1 MKIMYIGQ
9 MIGGLD
15 IYIRNAIT
23 NCKDD
28 SIEFVLVCGKKD
40 KHKPVIRNGKAVRER
55 RVSLYR
61 NLNPFYD
68 LIGFLQVLLCV
79 WQEKPDI
86 IHCHSA
92 KGGIFGR
99 LAGGITGTKTFF
111 TAHAF
116 SFLCTPSH
124 LKRQIYLWLERC
136 TKMNAYLLACSESE
150 RQMGIKEVKY
160 RESHALLWHNSVPD
174 ASLSLK
180 KTEETKAPEA
190 PYICY
195 VGRPCYQKNTLLL
208 TEVMKR
214 IKEMGYPLKLELL
227 GVGYYSSELS
237 ILKEKIKSNGLED
250 TIILKHWLS
259 HEECLQIVKDSV
271 FYISTSRYEGLPLS
285 VIEAMSLGKAIIA
298 SDVVGNRDCVSNNVN
313 GYLLPL
319 DVNTYVEN
327 IISLWQDG
335 KKRKEFET
343 KSRELFVANFCIDTQ
358 IEKLYNIYRD
368 EYSNSEPEHL
378 CPTVK

>member
-68 LIGFLQVLLCV
+68 LIGFIQVLLCV
-79 WQEKPDI
+79 WQEKPDL

-124 LKRQIYLWLERC
+124 FKRQIYLCLERF

-150 RQMGIKEVKY
+150 RQMGIKDVKY
-160 RESHALLWHNSVPD
+160 KESHALVWHNSVPD
-174 ASLSLK
+174 ASASLK
-180 KTEETKAPEA
+180 ETEETKSPGA

-195 VGRPCYQKNTLLL
+195 VGRPCYQKNTLFL
-208 TEVMKR
+208 TDVMKR
-214 IKEMGYPLKLELL
+214 IKDLGCPLKLELL

-259 HEECLQIVKDSV
+259 HEECLQIVKKSV
-271 FYISTSRYEGLPLS
+271 FYVSTSRYEGLPLS

-298 SDVVGNRDCVSNNVN
+298 SDVVGNRDCITDNVN

-319 DVNTYVEN
+319 DANVYAEK
-327 IISLWQDG
+327 IIQLWEDE

-343 KSRELFVANFCIDTQ
+343 ESRNLFLNNFCIDTQ
-358 IEKLYNIYRD
+358 IEKLYDIYKG
-368 EYSNSEPEHL
+368 EYQIPAMNQNS
-378 CPTVK
+378 VA